1 VHRPISPA
9 LLCFS
14 HRARRTSSPAPQFPS
29 MADFRSWVEARRR
42 LEGFSR
48 PEIANYASGRC
59 FAARPRRMRIC
70 QQKAPALLLITKR
83 LWSLR
88 LCSRRALTAA
98 LEALDLD
105 TLPSPQVNSTD
116 TDMGRGANP
125 PREPRLPKKR
135 KSPGRCRGF
144 PVFSGLRTNQYFAT
158 SGPLNL

>member
-1 VHRPISPA
+1 MTGFWRARLPHDGVHRPISPA

-59 FAARPRRMRIC
+59 LRGSA
-70 QQKAPALLLITKR
+70 KAHAHLPTKSPGIAIDNKR

-125 PREPRLPKKR
+125 PGEPRVSKR
-135 KSPGRCRGF
+135 KSLGRCRGF
-144 PVFSGLRTNQYFAT
+144 LVA
-158 SGPLNL
+158 